1 MTERI
6 DWDDLNAYLAPTP
19 FIESQHASIAALVDR
34 LGLSS
39 MAPRARAVAAFRF
52 VQNEIRYEFVA
63 KLAPEYYQA
72 SRVLADGRGFCVQKA
87 VLLCA
92 LGRAAGLPTALVVS
106 DLRDRTLPE
115 ALVQA
120 LKTDVFYH
128 HGLNAFHLDGRWI
141 QVDASLSSD
150 LAERRGYLLPS
161 FDGVSEALLSPV
173 TRTGEPHTEYVAFH
187 GRFPDLSFEGMMRA
201 FAVGYAQCD
210 FAALGKVVV
219 RM

>member
-1 MTERI
+1 MTQEAEE
-6 DWDDLNAYLAPTP
+6 DLGAYLAPTS
-19 FIESQHASIAALVDR
+19 FIESEHSAIRAVAER
-34 LGLSS
+34 LGL
-39 MAPRARAVAAFRF
+39 AALEPRARAAAAFHF
-52 VQNEIRYEFVA
+52 VRDEVRYEFVA
-63 KLAPEYYQA
+63 KLAPEYYKA

-92 LGRAAGLPTALVVS
+92 LGRTAGLPTALVVS

-115 ALVQA
+115 SLVQA

-141 QVDASLSSD
+141 QADASLSSD

-187 GRFPDLSFEGMMRA
+187 GRYPDLSFEGMMRA

-210 FAALGKVVV
+210 FAALGRMVV